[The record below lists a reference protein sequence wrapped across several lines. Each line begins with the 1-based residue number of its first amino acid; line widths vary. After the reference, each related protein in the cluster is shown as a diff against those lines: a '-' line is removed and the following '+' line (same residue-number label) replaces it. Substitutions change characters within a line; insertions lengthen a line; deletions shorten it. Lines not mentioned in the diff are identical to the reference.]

1 MDKNDALNDK
11 ITMLQMEN
19 NQLKAKAKALKDLK
33 DAADKRTKAKGKGI
47 AQLVQELDTLKAC
60 IKDLEGEV
68 AVFASLSRVKME
80 GKSTKGKKES
90 KVKKESEVKE
100 EVKKEKK
107 VRSFVKCNCY

>member
-33 DAADKRTKAKGKGI
+33 DAADKRTKAKGKRI
-47 AQLVQELDTLKAC
+47 AQLVLELDKLKAR
-60 IKDLEGEV
+60 IEDLEGEV
-68 AVFASLSRVKME
+68 AAFASMSRVKME

-90 KVKKESEVKE
+90 KVKE

-107 VRSFVKCNCY
+107 VRSFVNCNCY